1 MPPQTATLSPR
12 WALNGSPGGRL
23 ADFPKEWLASGSQ
36 FARGVVTTGLRLNLL
51 RRIKPNNP
59 PPVRMDPAL
68 LPAADKAVQELL
80 DKQAIEPLNSSRPIF
95 SPFFVVAQGE
105 KIRPILDCRRVNRA
119 LAPPHFH
126 MEDMRTIR
134 PLIRQGDWLTK
145 IDLKDAYLHVPIHPA
160 DRRFLAFHW
169 NGKDYQFKVLPFGLA
184 TAPWIFTRLMKL
196 VTRKLRALG
205 LRLASYLDDV
215 CLISSSREMALREGE
230 LVARTLQEFGFLV
243 NWKKSTVMFP
253 SQVQEFLGTI
263 VDTKEMTLSLSKKKL
278 SKLSYEA
285 RALLKRSDPIPS
297 KKLASFIG
305 LVQSSRLAIHPT
317 MIFTRFLLR
326 DLQKATFRRNWDSS
340 SVQSLSP
347 EAMEEL
353 HWWVEEAWKWNGSPI
368 LEPTPSETLT
378 TDASETGWGA
388 TWRDKTLQGWWSP
401 EEMGNSSNWRELKA
415 IELALRTIAP
425 QIKGKPLL
433 IQTDN
438 TTAMSN
444 VRRQGG
450 SSTLS
455 LLQIAKSI
463 WNTALEQKVRI
474 TANHLPGI
482 LNVAADRASRRR
494 HHRDDYRIS
503 RKWFNHLEQALGKRE
518 IDLFSTRFSALL
530 PKYVTWAPDPQA
542 EYLDAFSRPLP
553 KEGGYAHPP
562 PMLIGKLLAK
572 ALQEKPKDL
581 IIVTPDWRTA
591 SFRPLLELIAE
602 RRWHIPKEAIIGPP
616 NHRLSAMNCG
626 VIAWRLSES
635 SIARKAYLIP

>member
-1 MPPQTATLSPR
+1 
-12 WALNGSPGGRL
+12 
-23 ADFPKEWLASGSQ
+23 
-36 FARGVVTTGLRLNLL
+36 
-51 RRIKPNNP
+51 
-59 PPVRMDPAL
+59 MDPAL

-80 DKQAIEPLNSSRPIF
+80 DKQAIEPLNSSKPIF

-169 NGKDYQFKVLPFGLA
+169 KGRSYQFRVLPFGLA
-184 TAPWIFTRLMKL
+184 TAPWIFTRLMKI
-196 VTRKLRALG
+196 VTHRLRTQG
-205 LRLASYLDDV
+205 MRLASYLDDV
-215 CLISSSREMALREGE
+215 CLISSSREAALREGE
-230 LVARTLQEFGFLV
+230 LVTKTIQEFGFLV

-263 VDTKEMTLSLSKKKL
+263 IDTKSMTLSVSKKKL
-278 SKLSYEA
+278 QKVSYEA
-285 RALLKRSDPIPS
+285 RSLSRRKDQPIS
-297 KKLASFIG
+297 AKKLASFIG
-305 LVQSSRLAIHPT
+305 LAQSIRLAVQPT

-326 DLQKATFRRNWDSS
+326 DLQRATFRRNWDRAIIP
-340 SVQSLSP
+340 SLSP
-347 EAMEEL
+347 EALGEL
-353 HWWVEEAWKWNGSPI
+353 EWWEKEVWGWNSSPV
-368 LEPTPSETLT
+368 LESTPTEVLT

-388 TWRDKTLQGWWSP
+388 TWRDKTLQGWWAP
-401 EEMGNSSNWRELKA
+401 EEAQNSSNWRELKA
-415 IELALRTIAP
+415 IELALRTLAP
-425 QIKGKPLL
+425 ELRETSLL

-450 SSTLS
+450 STTIS
-455 LLQIAKSI
+455 LLQTAKAI
-463 WNTALEQKVRI
+463 WKIALENKIRLV
-474 TANHLPGI
+474 ASYLPGI

-494 HHRDDYRIS
+494 HHRDDYQVS
-503 RKWFNHLEQALGKRE
+503 RKWFNRLQQALGRRE
-518 IDLFSTRFSALL
+518 IDLFATRFSALL

-542 EYLDAFSRPLP
+542 QYLDAFSRPLP
-553 KEGGYAHPP
+553 REGGYAHPP

-581 IIVTPDWRTA
+581 VIVTPDWKSA

-602 RRWHIPKEAIIGPP
+602 RRWHLPKEAITGPP
-616 NHRLSAMNCG
+616 DHRLSAMNCG